1 VKRQIVGQVEFA
13 EWTDNNHSGTAS
25 LLRRGGVRG
34 RMMCGGSKLV
44 RQLKDVDSEH
54 QAHKKQGNCCEANVA
69 YPLGGSLGIG
79 C

>member
-1 VKRQIVGQVEFA
+1 
-13 EWTDNNHSGTAS
+13 
-25 LLRRGGVRG
+25 
-34 RMMCGGSKLV
+34 MCGGSKLV